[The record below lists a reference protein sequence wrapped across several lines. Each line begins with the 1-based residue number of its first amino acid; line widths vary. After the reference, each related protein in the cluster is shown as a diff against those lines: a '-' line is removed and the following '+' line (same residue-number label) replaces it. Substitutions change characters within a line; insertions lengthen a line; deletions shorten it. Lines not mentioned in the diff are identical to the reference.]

1 MQLCRSGLS
10 ANQSLDYTLARNAT
24 ITTAPSFLSARLLV
38 SNSMALQAAQ
48 FATIFLSTGPTC
60 SKTNAIFDDEMDPNP
75 GAKHSSNNE
84 PTHTI
89 AASSSNGQNLHRA
102 LLTSSRCK
110 HQVPLRSTHLGL
122 EIIPSTQAY
131 HICKSKANQWLQ
143 TTQMFTQAHQQSHRL
158 ILN

>member
-60 SKTNAIFDDEMDPNP
+60 SKKYAIFDDELDPNP
-75 GAKHSSNNE
+75 GAKHSSNKE
-84 PTHTI
+84 PINTI
-89 AASSSNGQNLHRA
+89 AASSSNGKIYIEHCSQAVAASIKCRYAALILASKSFRA
-102 LLTSSRCK
+102 LKHTTYANQRPTNGSKRPKCSLRLTSRA
-110 HQVPLRSTHLGL
+110 TD
-122 EIIPSTQAY
+122 
-131 HICKSKANQWLQ
+131 
-143 TTQMFTQAHQQSHRL
+143 
-158 ILN
+158 